1 MKLLFFGD
9 ICPTKDNL
17 ELFRNG
23 DANALFGD
31 VLPLVDK
38 ADVVLA
44 NLECALTDNP
54 VPIQKAGP
62 VLHAPIATAA
72 TLKKAGIS
80 VLSLANNHI
89 RDCGD
94 EGVLSTLKACADAGI
109 KTVGAGEDLNT
120 AKQPLMLG
128 LDGKKVAVVS
138 FAEHEFNFATRERA
152 GAATLDIYEDFGY
165 LRSLRQQVDALIVF
179 YHGGIEYHP
188 YPSPLLAKKCRK
200 MADCGADLVLC
211 QHSHCIGTVEHRG
224 NSAIV
229 YGQGNSV
236 FGYRDGDE
244 EWNSGMIVELDLGGE
259 KPSSRCHFIEAVPNG
274 GIQLMAGTKVGI
286 WRQTLQERERN
297 IANDKFIEEQWQQF
311 CARIAPLNLPL
322 LLGWRRLPI
331 ALNRRL
337 GNSIVKLFYSR
348 RRANVTHNLIR
359 CEAHHEV
366 VTTILRKNDYN

>member
-1 MKLLFFGD
+1 MLILGD
-9 ICPTKDNL
+9 ICPTKDNI
-17 ELFRNG
+17 ELFKNG
-23 DANALFGD
+23 DAKALFGD
-31 VLPLVDK
+31 VLPLIDN
-38 ADVVLA
+38 ADVALA
-44 NLECALTDNP
+44 NLECALADNP
-54 VPIQKAGP
+54 KPIQKAGP
-62 VLHAPIATAA
+62 VLHAPTATAA
-72 TLKKAGIS
+72 TLKKAGIG

-94 EGVLSTLKACADAGI
+94 EGVKSTLKACSESGI
-109 KTVGAGEDLNT
+109 KTVGAGENIIA

-138 FAEHEFNFATRERA
+138 FAEHEFNFATKERA
-152 GAATLDIYEDFGY
+152 GAATLDIYEDFDR
-165 LRSLRQQVDALIVF
+165 LRSLRQQVDVLIVF

-224 NSAIV
+224 DSTIV

-236 FGYRDGDE
+236 FGYRDGDDG
-244 EWNSGMIVELDLGGE
+244 WNRGMIVELDLSGE
-259 KPSSRCHFIEAVPNG
+259 KPSSQCHFIEAALNG
-274 GIQLMAGTKVGI
+274 GIQLMTETKAES

-297 IANDKFIEEQWQQF
+297 VASDEFIEEQWQQF
-311 CARIAPLNLPL
+311 CVRIAPLDLPL

-337 GNSIVKLFYSR
+337 GNSLVKLLYSR

-366 VTTILRKNDYN
+366 VSTILRQNDYN